1 MELLCAFLTAFF
13 TWVLILRTG
22 FKRRARFREE
32 AGSLLLA
39 VRVSRRTRRIAYS
52 LRWCIFAALLGG
64 FLILASMVHRLDA
77 RSSGL
82 TLLKFSDLLWSYC
95 FLDCAILGW
104 SLLVLAIAT
113 PPYWLRIALQVREH
127 GVILRGHE
135 FRQWA
140 EIGQFRWFAPKTIL
154 GFLSFCWRPWPHSR
168 YRLIISESDFGAD
181 QREAVTAALARFV
194 AVYDHDGTLLAA
206 PSQTE
211 ITARALHPVEKRP
224 RFRFQF
230 DLQALLL
237 FVVVVSCAA
246 SCYAIH
252 HRRAQ
257 PYRSAVTR
265 LAAFQPD
272 VHSLGEIPTIID
284 FSRSPTKPTD
294 DDLACLEC
302 LDQLKLLDLTGSSVT
317 DAGLEHLKKL
327 PHLRSV
333 MLIDTKVTRRGAEQL
348 SRDLPQTT
356 IFYGPRKKPV
366 GLNVPDWI

>member
-1 MELLCAFLTAFF
+1 MELLCAFLTAMF
-13 TWVLILRTG
+13 TWILLLRTAR
-22 FKRRARFREE
+22 KRRTGFREE

-39 VRVSRRTRRIAYS
+39 VGVSRRTRRIAYS
-52 LRWCIFAALLGG
+52 LRWCFFAVLLGG
-64 FLILASMVHRLDA
+64 FLMLATMVHRLDA
-77 RSSGL
+77 KSSN
-82 TLLKFSDLLWSYC
+82 TLLPKFSDLLWCYC
-95 FLDCAILGW
+95 ILDCAIFVW
-104 SLLVLAIAT
+104 SLLLLAIAT
-113 PPYWLRIALQVREH
+113 PPYWPRVALEVRER
-127 GVILRGHE
+127 GVILRGCE

-154 GFLSFCWRPWPHSR
+154 GFLSFCWRPWPHNH
-168 YRLIISESDFGAD
+168 YRLIISESDLGED
-181 QREAVTAALARFV
+181 QREVVTATLARFV

-211 ITARALHPVEKRP
+211 ITARASQPVKRRP

-246 SCYAIH
+246 SCFAIH

-257 PYRSAVTR
+257 SYRSAVAR

-284 FSRSPTKPTD
+284 FSRSPTKPAD
-294 DDLACLEC
+294 DHLACLEC
-302 LDQLKLLDLTGSSVT
+302 LDQLTSLTLTGSPVT
-317 DAGLEHLKKL
+317 DVGLEHLKKL
-327 PHLRSV
+327 PNLRSV
-333 MLIDTKVTRRGAEQL
+333 MLVDTKVTRQGAEQL

-366 GLNVPDWI
+366 GLNLP